1 MCVTPTR
8 SFGMRSASSRTAV
21 VVFAFLVA
29 AGPARIAS
37 AGNAAVA
44 PINTKDGVAI
54 KGFDPVAYFDSLQP
68 TKGSSHYSLELAG
81 VTYRFST
88 AENLQRFK
96 SNPNEFAPQYG
107 GYCAYAMSLNRIA
120 DIDPARWA
128 IVEGKL
134 YLNNGFVAQSLW
146 SLNKRTNIDSADK
159 NWAVFPKQPF
169 ANGEEPKAP

>member
-1 MCVTPTR
+1 
-8 SFGMRSASSRTAV
+8 MRSGSSRTAV

-44 PINTKDGVAI
+44 PINTKDGLAI
-54 KGFDPVAYFDSLQP
+54 KGFDPVAYFDSRQP
-68 TKGSSHYSLELAG
+68 TKGTSHYSLELNGA
-81 VTYRFST
+81 TYRFST

-120 DIDPARWA
+120 DIDPARCA
-128 IVEGKL
+128 IVDGKL

-146 SLNKRTNIDSADK
+146 SLNKRANIETADK
-159 NWAVFPKQPF
+159 NWAVFPKQPV
-169 ANGEEPKAP
+169 ANGGEPKAP